1 MARKA
6 KLESN
11 KKRAKLAA
19 RYAKKRQELKN
30 VIIDPNADPE
40 AVGEAMR
47 KLQRL
52 PKNSSP
58 IRVRNRCGLTGRPRG
73 FLRTFGLSRIQFR
86 EMAHRGMI
94 PGVTKSSW

>member
-11 KKRAKLAA
+11 KKRARLAA
-19 RYAKKRQELKN
+19 KYLQERRELKKI
-30 VIIDPNADPE
+30 IIDPNAEQD
-40 AVGEAMR
+40 AKGEAMR
-47 KLQRL
+47 RLQKL

-58 IRVRNRCGLTGRPRG
+58 VRVRNRCAVTGRSRG
-73 FLRTFGLSRIQFR
+73 FLRTFGLSRIAFR
-86 EMAHRGMI
+86 ELAHRGML

>member
-19 RYAKKRQELKN
+19 RYAAKRKELKKI
-30 VIIDPNADPE
+30 IIDPNAEPE
-40 AVGEAMR
+40 AKGEAIR

-52 PKNSSP
+52 PKNSNP
-58 IRVRNRCGLTGRPRG
+58 IRVKNRCAVTGRPRG
-73 FLRTFGLSRIQFR
+73 FLRAFGLSRIAFR
-86 EMAHRGMI
+86 ELAHRGMV

>member
-19 RYAKKRQELKN
+19 RHLQKRQELKK

-40 AVGEAMR
+40 AKGEAMR
-47 KLQRL
+47 KLQGL

-58 IRVRNRCGLTGRPRG
+58 VRVRNRCAVTGRSRG
-73 FLRTFGLSRIQFR
+73 FLRTFGLSRIAFR
-86 EMAHRGMI
+86 ELAHRGMV

>member
-19 RYAKKRQELKN
+19 KYATKREELKK
-30 VIIDPNADPE
+30 VIVDPNAEPE
-40 AVGEAMR
+40 AKGEAMR

-58 IRVRNRCGLTGRPRG
+58 IRVRNRCAVTGRSRG
-73 FLRTFGLSRIQFR
+73 FLRTFGLSRIAFR
-86 EMAHRGMI
+86 ELAHRGMV